1 MNFIRGSRVETEPNT
16 TEEEEVST
24 HTGAT
29 VTRKNWEGLEVPE
42 TLQVDLES
50 FDDHYGKFILE
61 PLHKGFGITIG
72 HALRRTLMSSLC
84 GSAVFGVKI
93 EGVSHEFETISGI
106 REDVTQIVLNLKELE
121 IEQFEDEVIALE
133 LIAAG
138 PKIVT
143 GADISTFSKVE
154 IKNPDHVICTL
165 DQNAT
170 LEMTLFIKTN
180 RGFVSAE
187 ENYDGDLP
195 IGTIFLDSNHS
206 PIKKVKY
213 EVANTRVGQK
223 TDFDKLIFQLW
234 TNGGVKPEDAMAY
247 AAKIIKEYMSFF
259 VNFDEDAIKPIEEVI
274 DDEEKPYEN
283 PHLYR
288 SVNELELSVRSINCL
303 QNAKIET
310 IGDLVQKT
318 EAEMLKTKNFGRKSL
333 QEIKTVLASMGLT
346 LGMKLDNFD
355 IHKEKN
361 ISTVGRI

>member
-1 MNFIRGSRVETEPNT
+1 MKTEFNVDEITTGSGGNVIRRS
-16 TEEEEVST
+16 
-24 HTGAT
+24 
-29 VTRKNWEGLEVPE
+29 WEGLEVPDS
-42 TLQVDLES
+42 LQVDVES
-50 FDDHYGKFILE
+50 FNEHYGKFILE

-84 GSAVFGVKI
+84 GSAVYGVKI
-93 EGVSHEFETISGI
+93 EGVSHEFETIKGI
-106 REDVTQIVLNLKELE
+106 QEDVTQIVLNLKELE
-121 IEQFEDEVIALE
+121 IEQFKDESIALE

-138 PKIVT
+138 PQVLT
-143 GADISTFSKVE
+143 AGSISTFGKVN
-154 IKNPDHVICTL
+154 IVNPDHVICTL
-165 DQNAT
+165 DQEAT
-170 LEMTLFIKTN
+170 IEMTLFVKMN

-206 PIKKVKY
+206 PVKRVKY
-213 EVANTRVGQK
+213 EVSNTRVGQK
-223 TDFDKLIFQLW
+223 TDYDKLIFQLW

-247 AAKIIKEYMSFF
+247 AAKIVKEYLTFF
-259 VNFDEDAIKPIEEVI
+259 INFDEESIKPVEEEIEE
-274 DDEEKPYEN
+274 EEKPYEN

-355 IHKEKN
+355 TYKEKN
-361 ISTVGRI
+361 IKT